1 MCKAPSSAWRR
12 KPLGRPGGLDVTQK
26 KQLSKALL
34 AGAVANDFPTDLRTL
49 ARVAKLIEREFGVT
63 YGTVNVWRILR
74 ELGFSSQRP
83 AGCAL
88 QRDAQPQEAVRQ
100 DAALEEGVE
109 LILDESRQLGSGVG
123 LGVGDEAG
131 CVPLHQTVQRGLLGT
146 VAFVVDWG
154 ARPAPSGAVGRWL
167 AREAPEVVSSDLKP
181 RTASQSLCRASTYGC
196 LLAGAYLR
204 VATS

>member
-1 MCKAPSSAWRR
+1 M
-12 KPLGRPGGLDVTQK
+12 DVTQK

-49 ARVAKLIEREFGVT
+49 AQVAKLIEREFGVT

-131 CVPLHQTVQRGLLGT
+131 CVLLHQTVQRGLLGAVT
-146 VAFVVDWG
+146 LIVDG
-154 ARPAPSGAVGRWL
+154 GTLRYQGG
-167 AREAPEVVSSDLKP
+167 
-181 RTASQSLCRASTYGC
+181 STGGLHA
-196 LLAGAYLR
+196 LLASSQPTGRGAQ
-204 VATS
+204 